1 MRFSQRLDAF
11 ASEVFASLNAQ
22 RRALEAQ
29 GRTMVDLSVGTPD
42 FTPPAYAM
50 EALEEA
56 ARDPELWKYSLHVE
70 PQLLD
75 AFCAY
80 YEKRF
85 GVRGL
90 TPQEVTLVSGT
101 QEGMAHLAMA
111 LVDEGDT
118 VLVPDPCYP
127 IFEGSARLAGA
138 TPVYYPM
145 VPGTNFLPDLDGIA
159 PEVARA
165 ASYIV
170 VSLPANPVGS
180 VAPAGF
186 YEKLIAWART
196 YDVLVVHDNA
206 YSDIMFDGNTGQ
218 SFLAYPGAK
227 EVGVEFYSLSKSFN
241 VTGAR
246 LSFLSGRQDV
256 VAALI
261 KLRGQF
267 DFGTFLP
274 LQRVALACLTSDR
287 ATIEPQ
293 RKGYEARRDALAN
306 ALEAIGWERPQTHG
320 TMFVWA
326 KLPAR
331 YPSSFAF
338 VSECME
344 QAGVVVT
351 PGAAFGPAGEGYVRF
366 ALVRP
371 PAELAA
377 AVEAMG
383 AAGFGA

>member
-1 MRFSQRLDAF
+1 
-11 ASEVFASLNAQ
+11 
-22 RRALEAQ
+22 
-29 GRTMVDLSVGTPD
+29 
-42 FTPPAYAM
+42 
-50 EALEEA
+50 
-56 ARDPELWKYSLHVE
+56 
-70 PQLLD
+70 
-75 AFCAY
+75 
-80 YEKRF
+80 
-85 GVRGL
+85 
-90 TPQEVTLVSGT
+90 
-101 QEGMAHLAMA
+101 
-111 LVDEGDT
+111 
-118 VLVPDPCYP
+118 
-127 IFEGSARLAGA
+127 
-138 TPVYYPM
+138 
-145 VPGTNFLPDLDGIA
+145 
-159 PEVARA
+159 
-165 ASYIV
+165 
-170 VSLPANPVGS
+170 
-180 VAPAGF
+180 
-186 YEKLIAWART
+186 
-196 YDVLVVHDNA
+196 VVHDNA

-261 KLRGQF
+261 KLRSQF

-293 RKGYEARRDALAN
+293 RMGYEARRDALAN